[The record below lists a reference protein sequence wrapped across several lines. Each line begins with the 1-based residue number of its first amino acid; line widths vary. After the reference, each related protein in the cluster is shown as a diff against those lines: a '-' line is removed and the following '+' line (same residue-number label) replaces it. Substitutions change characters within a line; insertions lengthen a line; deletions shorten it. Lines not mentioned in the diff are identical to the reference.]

1 MSYEMP
7 DPLVATEQLESID
20 DLDVIGEG
28 SDAEPVNIF
37 IGQNMGSRTFTT
49 VLPFKKFFELSLVA
63 NDPELGPLAQRPLDN
78 NHARKLAKYTL
89 QGLINAAKSME
100 IKKGKE
106 PLPAFD
112 EILEQLGETAIL
124 RIATD
129 CL

>member
-49 VLPFKKFFELSLVA
+49 VLPFKKFLNYL
-63 NDPELGPLAQRPLDN
+63 
-78 NHARKLAKYTL
+78 
-89 QGLINAAKSME
+89 
-100 IKKGKE
+100 
-106 PLPAFD
+106 
-112 EILEQLGETAIL
+112 
-124 RIATD
+124 
-129 CL
+129 